1 MWIKVDKMGITPDH
15 LGRVIPEKLS
25 MWISYPQCMGITYL
39 AYPPFKTRVDKLST
53 LFVDNQAFFGA
64 AVDGMEK

>member
-1 MWIKVDKMGITPDH
+1 MDMMGITPDH

-25 MWISYPQCMGITYL
+25 MWISYPHALGITYL
-39 AYPPFKTRVDKLST
+39 AYPPFKTRVDNLST